1 MAQSKKVMPIL
12 CTTKNMTMPWN
23 CTVVVYFCSVKIN
36 VIMMKKNNLIQILS
50 FLAVQME
57 DSETQLINAI
67 APGTLPEYERPRQ
80 RVERRERLESDE
92 PRYKSEMVDQVVL
105 KNKQLADFLA
115 VTPLQAAIFVAGFAQ
130 NVDRKDFDKDN
141 ICSFFGIKSM
151 EFLMM
156 RNDFEELV
164 RKRIFLAETT
174 HQFSERNDYIINPQM
189 KEAIFDDKKL
199 DLKTLKA
206 PDFDR
211 YKFVNAVSNLI
222 ESRENEKVSSLRLF
236 RQIGPLEKQHKN
248 LTFVKNFLKL
258 NFDVEV
264 RTLFYEVCDDFV
276 TTRARES
283 DIECTLK
290 DIYAET
296 CLRMDVAR
304 ELKEG
309 EHKLQ
314 KAGLIEVTQGSM
326 FSDAS
331 IVLTDKGKQL
341 FLEEDYDLFS
351 TENRSQSLIYPDKI
365 AEKSMFYDKELSKQ
379 LEPLKENL
387 FEEKFS
393 KLQKQLEE
401 LAMPKGVAAL
411 FYGLPGTGKTETAMQ
426 IARITGRAVCHVDI
440 SAAKTCWYGESQK
453 LVKGIFTNYRR
464 LCEKEK
470 RKPILLFN
478 EADALLSSR
487 QNIHNVSGS
496 SSVAQTE
503 NAIQNI
509 ILEEME
515 KLDGILIATTN
526 LTDNLDSA
534 FARRFLFKIEFKQ
547 PTAEAKQSIWKS
559 KLEWLPDDDC
569 RALSTKFDFSGGEID
584 NIVRKVVMEEVLLG
598 TRPTLAE
605 IEELCRHEKIG
616 NGCNGGSI
624 GFQA

>member
-1 MAQSKKVMPIL
+1 M
-12 CTTKNMTMPWN
+12 
-23 CTVVVYFCSVKIN
+23 VYFCSVKIN

-67 APGTLPEYERPRQ
+67 APGTLPEYERPR
-80 RVERRERLESDE
+80 RRSERRESFVSDE

-105 KNKQLADFLA
+105 KNKQLVDFLA

-151 EFLMM
+151 EFLML

-174 HQFSERNDYIINPQM
+174 HQFSERNDYIINPQV

-276 TTRARES
+276 TTRDRES

-290 DIYAET
+290 DIYAEM

-393 KLQKQLEE
+393 ELQNQLEK

-440 SAAKTCWYGESQK
+440 SAAKSCWYGESQK

-470 RKPILLFN
+470 QKPILLFN

-487 QNIHNVSGS
+487 QNINNASGS

-534 FARRFLFKIEFKQ
+534 FARRFLFKVEFGQ
-547 PTAEAKQSIWKS
+547 PTVEAKQSIWKS
-559 KLEWLPDDDC
+559 KLEWLPDEDC
-569 RALSTKFDFSGGEID
+569 RTLSTKFDFSGGEID
-584 NIVRKVVMEEVLLG
+584 NIVRKVVMEEVLHG
-598 TRPTLAE
+598 TRPSLTE

>member
-1 MAQSKKVMPIL
+1 ML
-12 CTTKNMTMPWN
+12 WN

-67 APGTLPEYERPRQ
+67 SPGSLPEYERPR
-80 RVERRERLESDE
+80 RRSERRESFVSDE

-174 HQFSERNDYIINPQM
+174 HQFSERNDYIINPQV

-264 RTLFYEVCDDFV
+264 RTLFYEICDDFA
-276 TTRARES
+276 TTRERES
-283 DIECTLK
+283 NIECTLK

-351 TENRSQSLIYPDKI
+351 TDGRSQSLIYPDKI
-365 AEKSMFYDKELSKQ
+365 AEKSMFYDKEQSEQ
-379 LEPLKENL
+379 LELLKENL
-387 FEEKFS
+387 LEEKFS
-393 KLQKQLEE
+393 ELQNQLEK

-440 SAAKTCWYGESQK
+440 SAAKSCWYGESQK

-470 RKPILLFN
+470 QKPILLFN

-487 QNIHNVSGS
+487 QNINNASGS

-534 FARRFLFKIEFKQ
+534 FARRFLFKVEFGQ
-547 PTAEAKQSIWKS
+547 PTVEAKQSIWKS
-559 KLEWLPDDDC
+559 KLEWLTDEDC
-569 RALSTKFDFSGGEID
+569 RALATKFDFSGGEID
-584 NIVRKVVMEEVLLG
+584 NIVRKVVMEEVLHG
-598 TRPTLAE
+598 TRPTLAK

>member
-1 MAQSKKVMPIL
+1 M
-12 CTTKNMTMPWN
+12 KN
-23 CTVVVYFCSVKIN
+23 
-36 VIMMKKNNLIQILS
+36 KNNLIHALS
-50 FLAVQME
+50 FLAVQLE

-67 APGTLPEYERPRQ
+67 APGTLPEYERPR
-80 RVERRERLESDE
+80 RRIGKSEPMESE
-92 PRYKSEMVDQVVL
+92 ETHYKSETVDQVVL
-105 KNKQLADFLA
+105 KNKQLADFLD

-164 RKRIFLAETT
+164 DKRLFLAEKT
-174 HQFSERNDYIINPQM
+174 HQFSERNDYIINPQV

-199 DLKTLKA
+199 DLKTLEA
-206 PDFDR
+206 PVFDR

-264 RTLFYEVCDDFV
+264 RTLFYEICDDFA
-276 TTRARES
+276 TTRERES

-290 DIYAET
+290 DIYEET
-296 CLRMDVAR
+296 FLRMDVAR

-326 FSDAS
+326 FSDSS

-351 TENRSQSLIYPDKI
+351 TDNRSQSLIYPDTI
-365 AEKSMFYDKELSKQ
+365 AEKPLFYDKELSNQ
-379 LEPLKENL
+379 LALFKENL
-387 FEEKFS
+387 TEAKFS
-393 KLQKQLEE
+393 ELQKRLEE
-401 LAMPKGVAAL
+401 QAMPKGVAAL

-440 SAAKTCWYGESQK
+440 SAAKTCWYGESQR

-470 RKPILLFN
+470 QKPILLFN

-487 QNIHNVSGS
+487 QNINNVSGS

-534 FARRFLFKIEFKQ
+534 FARRFLFKVEFGQ
-547 PTAEAKQSIWKS
+547 PTVEAKQSIWKS
-559 KLEWLPDDDC
+559 KLEWLADEDC
-569 RALSTKFDFSGGEID
+569 RELATKFNFSGGEID
-584 NIVRKVVMEEVLLG
+584 NIVRKVVMEEVLHG
-598 TRPTLAE
+598 TRPTLSE
-605 IEELCRHEKIG
+605 IVGLCRHEKIG
-616 NGCNGGSI
+616 EGSKGSSI

>member
-12 CTTKNMTMPWN
+12 CTMGKSTMLWN
-23 CTVVVYFCSVKIN
+23 GTVVVYFCSVKIN

-67 APGTLPEYERPRQ
+67 APGTLPEYERPR
-80 RVERRERLESDE
+80 RRSERRESFVSDE

-174 HQFSERNDYIINPQM
+174 HQFSERNDYIINPQV

-206 PDFDR
+206 PNFDR

-276 TTRARES
+276 TTRDRES

-309 EHKLQ
+309 EHELQ

-351 TENRSQSLIYPDKI
+351 TDNRSQSLIYPDKI
-365 AEKSMFYDKELSKQ
+365 AEKSMFYDKEQSEQ
-379 LEPLKENL
+379 LELLKENL
-387 FEEKFS
+387 LEEKFS
-393 KLQKQLEE
+393 ELQNQLEK

-440 SAAKTCWYGESQK
+440 SAAKSCWYGESQK

-470 RKPILLFN
+470 QKPILLFN

-487 QNIHNVSGS
+487 QNINNASGS

-559 KLEWLPDDDC
+559 KLEWLPDNDC

-584 NIVRKVVMEEVLLG
+584 NIIRKVVMEEVLHG

-616 NGCNGGSI
+616 NGSNGGSI